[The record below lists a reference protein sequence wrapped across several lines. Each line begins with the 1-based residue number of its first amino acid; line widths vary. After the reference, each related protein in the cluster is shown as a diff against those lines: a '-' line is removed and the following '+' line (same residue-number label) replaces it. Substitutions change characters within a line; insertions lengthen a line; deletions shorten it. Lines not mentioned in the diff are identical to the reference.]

1 MAKHLTSTRRPLKDP
16 WVIAVII
23 AEIAGIITLIIVVPQ
38 VADNAV
44 MIDKL
49 VQLLAELA
57 ILTSA

>member
-1 MAKHLTSTRRPLKDP
+1 MGKHVTETRRALKDP
-16 WVIAVII
+16 WVMAVII

-44 MIDKL
+44 MVDKL

-57 ILTSA
+57 ILSGT